1 MNLEKKFTIK
11 KKGGGGGWYK
21 LEQMELKLKKT
32 LRFVMMGKYMYRPWR
47 LTVNTLWTI
56 DIMDVE
62 DLH

>member
-1 MNLEKKFTIK
+1 MNSEKKFTIK
-11 KKGGGGGWYK
+11 KKGGGVVDI
-21 LEQMELKLKKT
+21 EKT
-32 LRFVMMGKYMYRPWR
+32 LWFVMMGKYMYWPWR